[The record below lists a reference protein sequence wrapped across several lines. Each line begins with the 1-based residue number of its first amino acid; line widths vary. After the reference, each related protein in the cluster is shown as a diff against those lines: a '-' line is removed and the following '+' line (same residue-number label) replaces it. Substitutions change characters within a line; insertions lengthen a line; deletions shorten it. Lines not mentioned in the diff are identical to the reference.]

1 MAGFGE
7 TDRPVCRFRPDG
19 RSLTAMTG
27 PPTSP
32 TTPAPTAPATEP
44 TAPATQPRALRTRA
58 RILDATISCLID
70 DGYHATSTARVQDAA
85 GVSRGALMHHFPSKQ
100 ALLLEAVAHLAA
112 RRGQWLTARAAELSP
127 TADRTAA
134 VMGLLWSTMTGPLFA
149 AATELWV
156 AARTDDE
163 LREALVTSERRLGEG
178 ARQVIADLL
187 GVPDPSAPDF
197 RTALDLVLQLFR
209 GASLT
214 ALLRDDARWER
225 HVVATATALFT
236 DTMTADAWSATDEE
250 EPA

>member
-1 MAGFGE
+1 MA
-7 TDRPVCRFRPDG
+7 RN
-19 RSLTAMTG
+19 A
-27 PPTSP
+27 PPT
-32 TTPAPTAPATEP
+32 
-44 TAPATQPRALRTRA
+44 TQARAIRTRA

-70 DGYHATSTARVQDAA
+70 EGYHATSTARVQELA

-100 ALLLEAVAHLAA
+100 ALLLDAVAHLAY
-112 RRGQWLTARAAELSP
+112 RRGEWLTTRAGELAP
-127 TADRTAA
+127 TADRASA

-156 AARTDDE
+156 AGRTDEE
-163 LREALVTSERRLGEG
+163 LRRALVGSERRLGEG
-178 ARQVIADLL
+178 ARAVIADLL
-187 GVPDPSAPDF
+187 GVPDPDHPDF

-225 HVVATATALFT
+225 QVVATATALFT

>member
-1 MAGFGE
+1 MA
-7 TDRPVCRFRPDG
+7 RN
-19 RSLTAMTG
+19 A
-27 PPTSP
+27 PPT
-32 TTPAPTAPATEP
+32 
-44 TAPATQPRALRTRA
+44 TQARAIRTRA

-70 DGYHATSTARVQDAA
+70 EGYHATSTARVQDLA

-100 ALLLEAVAHLAA
+100 ALLLDAVAHLAY
-112 RRGQWLTARAAELSP
+112 RRGEWLTARAGELAP
-127 TADRTAA
+127 TADRTSA

-156 AARTDDE
+156 AGRTDEE
-163 LREALVTSERRLGEG
+163 LRQALVGSERRLGEG
-178 ARQVIADLL
+178 ARAVIADLL
-187 GVPDPSAPDF
+187 GVPDAEHPGF

-225 HVVATATALFT
+225 QVVATATALFT